1 MSALKT
7 LRDAIKKGAFAGA
20 YYVCGEDEFQK
31 EDAMRQLIAAIIEP
45 ATRDF
50 NLDVRRAQDMD
61 GKALDAALLALPLM
75 ADRRVIVIRE
85 AGNLK
90 KDARKVLDRYLDH
103 AAPETVLILVETT
116 GGKTDREL
124 AEKATVLE
132 FARLSGDRVPQ
143 WIANYASTE
152 LQSQI
157 TTEAAEL
164 LQTAVGTDLHQLAAE
179 LDKLASYVNGGE
191 INEAAVA
198 AVVGVRRGETMA
210 DYLDQ
215 VAMQNFSRAL
225 ELLPHVLAQPKTSAV
240 QIVMALG
247 TQTIALA
254 WGRARMTQGLSRNK
268 LAGEYYTLLKESGSP
283 FTGRSW
289 GSAVSAWTRAVE
301 KWNAASLDQAT
312 DALLDADLALKDS
325 RFSSEEQVLATL
337 IFSMSVGDRRSGVRN
352 VKESSSHSGWAR

>member
-7 LRDAIKKGAFAGA
+7 LRDAIKKGALAGA

-31 EDAMRQLIAAIIEP
+31 EDAMRQLIAATIEP

-103 AAPETVLILVETT
+103 ASPEMVLILVEAA
-116 GGKTDREL
+116 GGKTDKEL
-124 AEKATVLE
+124 AEKATVLD
-132 FARLSGDRVPQ
+132 FARLSGDRVPR
-143 WIANYASTE
+143 WIADYASTE
-152 LQSQI
+152 LQSEI
-157 TTEAAEL
+157 TLEAAEL

-191 INEAAVA
+191 IDEAAVA

-210 DYLDQ
+210 DCLDQ
-215 VAMQNFSRAL
+215 IAMQNFSCAL

-289 GSAVSAWTRAVE
+289 GSAVAAWTRAVE
-301 KWNAASLDQAT
+301 KWNAASLDRAT
-312 DALLDADLALKDS
+312 DALLEADLALKDS

-337 IFSMSVGDRRSGVRN
+337 ILSMSVGDGRSM
-352 VKESSSHSGWAR
+352 SAA